1 MSGSE
6 DRNTGFMFVPAASP
20 LTDAHLPRRRLLASY
35 LQLQTK
41 AKPVRTVLSSS
52 EARNTGFMLV
62 PAASPLTD
70 AHLPRR
76 RLLASYLQLQT
87 KARAVR
93 SLLVISQA
101 KCLKCHATEH
111 TPLCGCISFHSLRDY
126 NIQRFTHQNIY

>member
-1 MSGSE
+1 
-6 DRNTGFMFVPAASP
+6 
-20 LTDAHLPRRRLLASY
+20 
-35 LQLQTK
+35 
-41 AKPVRTVLSSS
+41 
-52 EARNTGFMLV
+52 MLV

-93 SLLVISQA
+93 TLLVISQA

-111 TPLCGCISFHSLRDY
+111 TPYVDAFPSIPFGITIFKDVRTKIFTRQTLPRSEGATGHQLH
-126 NIQRFTHQNIY
+126 RFSDA